1 MTTLLKS
8 ALLGTLLLWQLP
20 DRASAPDA
28 KAASA
33 HLRYQRTV
41 FLPTAGEGQAR
52 GQACATLDAQVFAH
66 AAPSLKDLRLFHG
79 AAELPYATTLS
90 EPLQQE
96 NEDARILNL
105 GLRDHRIVFDLAMPR
120 HPYTDVLLNLQG
132 KDFLA
137 TATVAGET
145 APALN
150 ASGRT
155 EVGSFTLFDLSSQHL
170 SRNTNIPLPELSFP
184 YLHVELAVA
193 PAPGASGGAAVPGM
207 LLGATV
213 PPSREAQ
220 TVYTTAQQS
229 SAFTQRGRQT
239 VATFALPVHVPIE
252 RVSFVL
258 APGYKGNFSRSVR
271 IDAQA
276 QPAPPRETAAERG
289 ADPEPV
295 AAEPETVT
303 ATILRVHT
311 TETTQAT
318 RTSGAVEIPVEEE
331 ELSVPVAIGSN
342 MQRPAKLEVAVDNGD
357 DPPLPLAAVRLEM
370 RQRRICF
377 DPAAVTQRLTLDY
390 GDAYGGDAYGGDAD
404 SGDDAALQAP
414 VYDYAKLFRPAATPV
429 SAWLEP
435 EHLNPGFRPPAD
447 SRPFTERHPELLWVV
462 LLGVLIIL
470 ATVALRSARSLIR

>member
-1 MTTLLKS
+1 MTVLLKS
-8 ALLGTLLLWQLP
+8 ALLSALLLWQLP
-20 DRASAPDA
+20 DRASAPD
-28 KAASA
+28 SA
-33 HLRYQRTV
+33 DHLRYQRTIA
-41 FLPTAGEGQAR
+41 LPSAREGQGG

-66 AAPSLKDLRLFHG
+66 AAASLKDLRLFNG
-79 AAELPYATTLS
+79 AAEFPYATTLS

-96 NEDARILNL
+96 NEDARILNP
-105 GLRDHRIVFDLAMPR
+105 GLRDRRMVFDLAMPR

-137 TATVAGET
+137 TATVAGES
-145 APALN
+145 APN
-150 ASGRT
+150 AHDRT
-155 EVGSFTLFDLSSQHL
+155 ELGSFTLFDLSSQRL
-170 SRNTNIPLPELSFP
+170 SRNTNIPLPESSFP
-184 YLHVELAVA
+184 YLHVELAIA
-193 PAPGASGGAAVPGM
+193 PAPGTPGVPVVPGM

-229 SAFTQRGRQT
+229 SGFTQRGRRT

-252 RVSFVL
+252 RISFVL

-276 QPAPPRETAAERG
+276 QPAPPREAA
-289 ADPEPV
+289 ADPGAGGNAE
-295 AAEPETVT
+295 AAQSETAT

-318 RTSGAVEIPVEEE
+318 QTSGPVEIPVEEE

-390 GDAYGGDAYGGDAD
+390 GDAYGDAD
-404 SGDDAALQAP
+404 SGGDAALQAP
-414 VYDYAKLFRPAATPV
+414 VYDYAKLFRPAAAPV
-429 SAWLEP
+429 SARLEP
-435 EHLNPGFRPPAD
+435 EHLNPGFRPPID